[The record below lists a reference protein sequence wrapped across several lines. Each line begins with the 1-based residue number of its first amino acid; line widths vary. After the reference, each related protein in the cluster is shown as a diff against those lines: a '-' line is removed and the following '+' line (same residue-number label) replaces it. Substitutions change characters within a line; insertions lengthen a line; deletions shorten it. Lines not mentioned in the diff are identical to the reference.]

1 MPQVNETPKKKTDR
15 VAVILAGGGGRR
27 MGGADKGAL
36 MLGGRRLVDHVLA
49 RLAPQTDRILIS
61 GRHDYGT
68 GLPVLRDRDDG
79 PLGPAAGL
87 WAALKWIEQNNLATN
102 GFLSAPVDGPFI
114 PDNLFERLSGGI
126 GSAIACDA
134 TGVQPAFAYWR
145 CDQLHGALAA
155 APEQYGFPLKE
166 LADSL
171 HAERVMFESADAF
184 LNINSPED
192 LARAEAIT
200 RR

>member
-1 MPQVNETPKKKTDR
+1 
-15 VAVILAGGGGRR
+15 

-49 RLAPQTDRILIS
+49 RLAAQTDQILIS

-87 WAALKWIEQNNLATN
+87 WAALHWIEENKLATN

-134 TGVQPAFAYWR
+134 SGVQPAFAYWN
-145 CDQLHGALAA
+145 CDAVYGALST
-155 APEQYGFPLKE
+155 APENYGLPLKK
-166 LADSL
+166 LADSV

-184 LNINSPED
+184 LNVNSPED
-192 LARAEAIT
+192 LARAEEIM